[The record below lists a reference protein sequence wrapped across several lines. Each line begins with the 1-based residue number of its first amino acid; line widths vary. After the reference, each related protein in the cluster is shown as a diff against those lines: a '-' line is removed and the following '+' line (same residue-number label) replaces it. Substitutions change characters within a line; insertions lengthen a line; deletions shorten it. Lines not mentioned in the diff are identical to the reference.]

1 LPRSTSTSSPATS
14 PSQGPGRHPCRPGA
28 RPLVRRRRTGCA
40 RRALACR
47 TECRFYLPVN
57 ATPTCTTRCG
67 WSTCRSRRRAVTARR
82 AVPRPGPDPVARPRH
97 RRGSAPLRPAVRGR
111 HRGRR
116 PVSARE
122 STVHEAL
129 PLCGARSSPSAAR
142 GNSCGL
148 LSPATAGRYATGCI
162 RAPSPPPWRSCVE
175 PATWWSL
182 PPAYRGM
189 SVRYA
194 GDQSPSARP
203 VDSECPP
210 SPRPGR
216 PTRPTM
222 PVDCSDRSAPGRH
235 RRPHRRAE
243 PPPTTPTC
251 TLQRRGTVRRASR
264 PRMAGMAAQFEGA
277 AQSCLRVGRVS
288 IWNVGG
294 SVRGVNNARA
304 TAVRIRAWCH
314 RRSTGL
320 VDAAGLDVGAKISQ
334 WVCASSPKG
343 CPWKG
348 RFVWPCSAW
357 VRQRA

>member
-1 LPRSTSTSSPATS
+1 MPVSPAGCYCA
-14 PSQGPGRHPCRPGA
+14 PSG
-28 RPLVRRRRTGCA
+28 
-40 RRALACR
+40 
-47 TECRFYLPVN
+47 
-57 ATPTCTTRCG
+57 
-67 WSTCRSRRRAVTARR
+67 ST
-82 AVPRPGPDPVARPRH
+82 PRPRPCGPTPASPRLCATSASCPWPSSRSAASERPRVH
-97 RRGSAPLRPAVRGR
+97 RPRGA
-111 HRGRR
+111 
-116 PVSARE
+116 
-122 STVHEAL
+122 

-334 WVCASSPKG
+334 WVCASSPKS